1 MLWLRPAGLLLVK
14 QEGVIH
20 LDIMLLH
27 LSFKL
32 RKQSCPCVC
41 SCFFLGNCMVDS
53 NEAHSGHLRCPLCA
67 SKQRW
72 DLFNTAAT

>member
-41 SCFFLGNCMVDS
+41 SCSFPGQLHG
-53 NEAHSGHLRCPLCA
+53 
-67 SKQRW
+67 
-72 DLFNTAAT
+72 